1 MFLDALRKQNQP
13 LIDTSL
19 GLLRQHKLTP
29 DTWVIDVDMV
39 EENARRILQTA
50 EKYRV
55 TPYVM
60 SKQFGRNPW
69 LTQQIIALGFSGAVA
84 VDFREADASPIAA
97 CRFAIWGIWCKS
109 RTGNRKRAAMPAGS
123 HHGLLI

>member
-50 EKYRV
+50 EKISCDAVCDEQAVRAQSLADPTNYR
-55 TPYVM
+55 
-60 SKQFGRNPW
+60 
-69 LTQQIIALGFSGAVA
+69 LGIQRSGSGGLP
-84 VDFREADASPIAA
+84 RS
-97 CRFAIWGIWCKS
+97 
-109 RTGNRKRAAMPAGS
+109 AMPRQ
-123 HHGLLI
+123 

>member
-13 LIDTSL
+13 LIDASI

-39 EENARRILQTA
+39 KQNARRILQTA
-50 EKYRV
+50 EEYRV

-69 LTQQIIALGFSGAVA
+69 LTQQIIDQGSAERWRWISA
-84 VDFREADASPIAA
+84 RRDAWPITA
-97 CRFAIWGIWCKS
+97 CRFAIWGI
-109 RTGNRKRAAMPAGS
+109 
-123 HHGLLI
+123 

>member
-29 DTWVIDVDMV
+29 DTRVIDVDMV

-60 SKQFGRNPW
+60 SKQFGRNPRADP
-69 LTQQIIALGFSGAVA
+69 TNYRLGIQRSGSGGLP
-84 VDFREADASPIAA
+84 RS
-97 CRFAIWGIWCKS
+97 
-109 RTGNRKRAAMPAGS
+109 AMPRQ
-123 HHGLLI
+123 

>member
-13 LIDTSL
+13 LIDASI

-39 EENARRILQTA
+39 KQNARRILQTA
-50 EKYRV
+50 EEYRV

-69 LTQQIIALGFSGAVA
+69 LTQQIIDQGFSGAVA
-84 VDFREADASPIAA
+84 VDFRGRDAWPITA
-97 CRFAIWGIWCKS
+97 CRFAIWGI
-109 RTGNRKRAAMPAGS
+109 
-123 HHGLLI
+123 